1 METIGVFY
9 QANVFWLMPLLIF
22 TARVVDVSIG
32 TLRII
37 FLSRGLRYLAPLCGF
52 FEVLVWLLAIS
63 QIMQNLDSW
72 INYLSYAAGY
82 AMGNYIGMA
91 IEHRLAMG
99 LIALRVISNKD
110 PAELVSRLKGSHFG
124 VTIMDGRGAEGKVHI
139 IFMVIKRK
147 NLPYVARM
155 LKECMPN
162 AFVTVDDV
170 RAASGGVFPLS
181 KAHLATSGHRAVREK
196 KGK

>member
-1 METIGVFY
+1 MDTLGTFY
-9 QANVFWLMPLLIF
+9 QENAFWILPILIF
-22 TARVVDVSIG
+22 TARIVDVSIG

-37 FLSRGLRYLAPLCGF
+37 FLSRGLRYLAPVCGF

-63 QIMQNLDSW
+63 QIMQHLGTW
-72 INYLSYAAGY
+72 INYLSYAGGF

-91 IEHRLAMG
+91 IEQKLAMG
-99 LIALRVISNKD
+99 LIALRVISHKD
-110 PAELVSRLKGSHFG
+110 PAELVTRLKGAHFG
-124 VTIMDGRGAEGKVHI
+124 VTILEGCGVEGRVHL
-139 IFMVIKRK
+139 IFMVVKRK
-147 NLPYVARM
+147 NLPYVARI

-170 RAASGGVFPLS
+170 RSASGGVFPLA
-181 KAHLATSGHRAVREK
+181 KAHLATGGHRALREK

>member
-1 METIGVFY
+1 MDTLGTFY
-9 QANVFWLMPLLIF
+9 QGNAFWILPMLIF

-72 INYLSYAAGY
+72 MNYLCYAAGF

-91 IEHRLAMG
+91 IEHKLAMG
-99 LIALRVISNKD
+99 VIALRVISNKD
-110 PAELVSRLKGSHFG
+110 PAELVTRLKGAHFG
-124 VTIMDGRGAEGKVHI
+124 VTILEGRGAEGKVHL
-139 IFMVIKRK
+139 IFMVVKRK
-147 NLPYVARM
+147 NLPYVARI
-155 LKECMPN
+155 LKECMPS

-170 RAASGGVFPLS
+170 RSASGGVFPLS
-181 KAHLATSGHRAVREK
+181 KAHLAAGGHRALREK